1 MSRRFPWYWSRS
13 LLDQEILDLL
23 ALLGQRGHPARLLAA
38 AGPGFLGIGRVAV
51 FRRDL
56 AQLAA
61 LFRRLARRCRR
72 LRGAAAEQLGDGVT
86 LGLGQLAQ
94 LAAHGGDGLALL
106 ERGLEGL
113 GLGDQRLQFFGRK
126 AVQIDCHQNLRLILR
141 GEALV
146 WPFRDDNRKRGIIQ
160 NAGFAFPIPL
170 KGRASRRGGYC
181 RRASSVPRSRFSDS
195 SAARARYSNVP
206 ASRPRPDTPRGV
218 GCRTVRCRRT
228 SGRGAGRGRRA
239 RFRCRRRT
247 VRGTALRRRRPRY
260 RRAWD

>member
-13 LLDQEILDLL
+13 LLDPEVLDLL
-23 ALLGQRGHPARLLAA
+23 ALRRQRGAPARRLAA

-94 LAAHGGDGLALL
+94 LAAHRGDGRAPL

-113 GLGDQRLQFFGRK
+113 GLGAQRITFFGRK
-126 AVQIDCHQNLRLILR
+126 AVQTDFHQNLLLIFR
-141 GEALV
+141 GEIG
-146 WPFRDDNRKRGIIQ
+146 K
-160 NAGFAFPIPL
+160 
-170 KGRASRRGGYC
+170 
-181 RRASSVPRSRFSDS
+181 
-195 SAARARYSNVP
+195 
-206 ASRPRPDTPRGV
+206 
-218 GCRTVRCRRT
+218 
-228 SGRGAGRGRRA
+228 
-239 RFRCRRRT
+239 
-247 VRGTALRRRRPRY
+247 
-260 RRAWD
+260 